1 MQVQSIEKSDFIK
14 LEGSRQ
20 VIAHDY
26 ARKFALLD
34 LGNSLGCY
42 GLSWRS
48 NLVEPI
54 IELSPDRQ
62 IIWIGVDQQLA
73 AISLYQGRICVSLTL
88 NTNILQIIQVDKL
101 IAVLAEDEVL
111 LFNLDS
117 SIRLIKGL
125 PSLAEEIFVENT
137 NLVIRLLEGDSL
149 TLDPQLGTLK
159 LSEPKFSH

>member
-1 MQVQSIEKSDFIK
+1 MKVQFIDKSEFIK
-14 LEGSRQ
+14 IEGSRQ

-26 ARKFALLD
+26 ARKFAVLD
-34 LGNSLGCY
+34 LGSSLGCY

-73 AISLYQGRICVSLTL
+73 AISLHQGRICASLTL
-88 NTNILQIIQVDKL
+88 NTNILQILNVDKV
-101 IAVLAEDEVL
+101 IAVLTEDEVL
-111 LFNLDS
+111 LFNPDS

-125 PSLAEEIFVENT
+125 PSLAEEIFVVNT
-137 NLVIRLLEGDSL
+137 NLVIRLLEGGSL
-149 TLDPQLGTLK
+149 TLDPQIGTLK
-159 LSEPKFSH
+159 PSDQKLSH